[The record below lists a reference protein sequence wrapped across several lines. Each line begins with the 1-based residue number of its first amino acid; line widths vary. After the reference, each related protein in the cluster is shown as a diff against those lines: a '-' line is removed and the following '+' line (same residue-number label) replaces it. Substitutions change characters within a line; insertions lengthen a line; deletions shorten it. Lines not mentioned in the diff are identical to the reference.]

1 MLTSNLT
8 HPLDPLSPEEMQAAT
23 GLVRQKKKLGDLA
36 RFPVVTLK
44 EPTPRQLSAKG
55 APDRVALV
63 VVLDR
68 SSGETHEVLV
78 NLTKAKVSGWKR
90 VAVGQPPI
98 IIEEFFAVVE
108 IVKNDPAWRAAAMR
122 RGLSEADLERVQVD
136 PFSAGHF
143 GFEGEEGR
151 RLVRAVAY
159 YRQDLKDNAY
169 AHPLEGLV
177 TYVDLIR
184 GEVFKLVD
192 EGAIPVPRRKGN
204 YLPQFLHGFRDDV
217 KALEITQPQGPS
229 FSVEGYRVEWQRWS
243 FRVGFTPREG
253 LVLHQVGYT
262 DGGRLRPILH
272 RASVSEMVVPYADP
286 GVNHFWKNAFDAGE
300 YGLGK
305 LANSLELGCDCLGH
319 IYYFDAV
326 VADDLG
332 APLVI
337 PNAICMHEEDYGTLW
352 KHYEFRNETFETR
365 RSRRLVVSFWST
377 VGNYDYGF
385 FWYFYQDGT
394 LQLEVK
400 LSGIIQ
406 TAALMPGRGYDFGGM
421 VTPELG
427 GPTHQH
433 FFNVRLHMNLDG
445 GPNSVQEVEMVRAR
459 KGKTDPYG
467 NVFRHQVRTLK
478 TEGEAARV
486 GDNLKGRYW
495 KIINPTRRNAVGEP
509 TAYKLV
515 GPAGPTLLADPK
527 SAIYKRAA
535 FATKHLWVTPFDP
548 EQLHAAGDYPN
559 QNPGDDGLGVWTRAD
574 RPIESKD
581 LVVWYNLGATHIC
594 RPEDWPI
601 MPVEHLSFSLKP
613 VGFFDQ
619 NPALDVPSPKGVHG
633 GEGESCHHHGSS
645 PPA

>member
-1 MLTSNLT
+1 MATTLP
-8 HPLDPLSPEEMQAAT
+8 HPLDPLSADEMQAAT
-23 GLVRQKKKLGDLA
+23 DLVRRSKKLGENA
-36 RFPVVTLK
+36 RFPIVTLE
-44 EPTPRQLSAKG
+44 EPTPKQLTGSSKKLE
-55 APDRVALV
+55 RIALV

-68 SSGETHEVLV
+68 KSGTTHEALV
-78 NLTKAKVSGWKR
+78 NLSKQKVTGWKR
-90 VAVGQPPI
+90 VEAGQPPI

-108 IVKNDPAWRAAAMR
+108 VVKNDPAWRKAAMR
-122 RGLSEADLERVQVD
+122 RGLSEADLENVQVD

-151 RLVRAVAY
+151 RLVRAVSY
-159 YRQDLKDNAY
+159 YRQDPKDNAY

-177 TYVDLIR
+177 AYVDLNR

-192 EGAIPVPRRKGN
+192 EGDTPVPMRKGN
-204 YLPQFLHGFRDDV
+204 YLPQFLHGLRNDL
-217 KALEITQPQGPS
+217 KALEITQPHGPS
-229 FSVEGYRVEWQRWS
+229 FRVEGNYVEWQRWS
-243 FRVGFTPREG
+243 LRVGFTPREG
-253 LVLHQVGYT
+253 LVLHQIGYT
-262 DGGRLRPILH
+262 DGGKLRPILH
-272 RASVSEMVVPYADP
+272 RASVTEMVVPYADP

-319 IYYFDAV
+319 IHYFDAV
-326 VADDLG
+326 VADDHG
-332 APLVI
+332 APSVI
-337 PNAICMHEEDYGTLW
+337 PNAVCMHEEDYGTLW

-394 LQLEVK
+394 IELEVK

-406 TAALMPGRGYDFGGM
+406 TAALAPGERYAYGGM

-433 FFNVRLHMNLDG
+433 FFNIRLHTNLDG
-445 GPNSVQEVEMVRAR
+445 GPNSVQEVEMSRAKMG
-459 KGKTDPYG
+459 KGDRYG
-467 NVFRHQVRTLK
+467 NVFRPKVKTFK
-478 TEGEAARV
+478 TELEAARV

-495 KIINPTRRNAVGEP
+495 KIISPNRRNAVGEP
-509 TAYKLV
+509 SAYKLL
-515 GPAGPTLLADPK
+515 GNASPTLLADPR
-527 SAIYKRAA
+527 SSIYKRGG

-548 EQLHAAGDYPN
+548 AQRHAAGNYPN
-559 QNPGDDGLGVWTRAD
+559 QNPGGDGLGVWTQAD
-574 RPIESKD
+574 RPIEETD
-581 LVVWYNLGATHIC
+581 LVVWYNIGATHIC

-601 MPVEHLSFSLKP
+601 MPVEHVGFTLKP

-619 NPALDVPSPKGVHG
+619 NPSLDVPSPKTAHTEG
-633 GEGESCHHHGSS
+633 GAHCHHD
-645 PPA
+645 